1 MSESRA
7 KTVMKALIAAQDGI
21 ESNRAVKPA
30 IVRVLM
36 DEIIRLRRLLSA
48 QEAKLRKLEPKDGMD
63 IHGTGNPQGSTPS
76 EGRFVR
82 WQGEDVDPI
91 DC

>member
-1 MSESRA
+1 MSEARA
-7 KTVMKALIAAQDGI
+7 KTVMRALIAAQDGV

-36 DEIIRLRRLLSA
+36 DEIIRLRRMVQA
-48 QEAKLRKLEPKDGMD
+48 QDNKLRKQEAVDGMEV
-63 IHGTGNPQGSTPS
+63 HGSGNSQGPATG

-91 DC
+91 DG